1 MYLDRLKKNKV
12 SDSVSQKLSQQ
23 PSGGE
28 KGTVSSTELASER
41 LQTADA
47 HAQAQNTPLKKDMS
61 IDSRDVG
68 GWWSAFVKGGFNW
81 RWLDSPRLFYRPK
94 LRYSTQEKYIT
105 FDGMGRERLQDE
117 LFDATIDPETA
128 EYVELYVQAPA
139 DLCLLPNAT
148 WKRTVIRNVAPLF
161 VRFANI
167 PFSYVPEDRRYSFSS
182 YTPEDWAAVAFM
194 WIPSMLLLQLTMF
207 ILDYDQ
213 PAGKNS
219 LMYVPLLY
227 GGYRYPRLARHY
239 SENRRELAVRREY
252 DPSWASSTIGTY
264 RTLRPRRLC
273 HLIFEQQVDQ
283 EGNCQ
288 EAVVGYNLRFLAP
301 DDNTPYVFVAY
312 TTAQF
317 NIREG
322 TNDYEMLMALALTAT
337 EEYIKSI
344 QGAHHHKPRAIWM
357 AHSCTPI
364 DKYLADDGTEC
375 WIDANTPQGKVL
387 QEKLMNDDTYS
398 ISDVLRGAERVII
411 IAGNPLRPS
420 SKDPLKEWGER
431 VWTLPE
437 ILLAKG
443 DSVSVYYSLHDGGK
457 IESIS
462 KSMLPSLAWE
472 DSAQSRQLIDH
483 FTNLHLSRLELMKI
497 TVECLMSRN
506 LKSLY
511 AGDRTYALMGLLR
524 IRPPIDTT
532 DTSFQA
538 FARLSLPQDNDRLME
553 RLICLLPNDLSES
566 WELMTDQYRCSLWDI
581 EPDTQVCG
589 VGENDSVI
597 ISGAKGA
604 LIQWDMF
611 SPVET
616 IQRQTMKRMVFLLI
630 VIYSPFMFYT
640 SIGLINASNKT
651 AGGILLAITLIFL
664 MLPSPYYIWKINGGK
679 IHASEPCFFGV
690 EGYLPISIIE
700 ERIFGMC
707 LNRLQ
712 WSPYGSPLSRHIE
725 GTPTDERHIQYSDS
739 SSGSQL
745 LPKQAGTIKTY
756 PVIPIDPTSRCAH
769 CAGLPNCKYH
779 ETVASIREKSR
790 SHMGRQKAFTLV
802 DTFNMTVMLFSAER
816 PPIGLIVGGS
826 EGGMKRAIA
835 CSLDLATGALYRET
849 VIRIPTRCA
858 DRMDALGR
866 VRLGLRRPFLES
878 DVTLGY
884 KKPNHH
890 PPSHGSFEFHMH
902 GQNVQ
907 SEHSIY
913 GSNQQLLPRPPSPAR

>member
-1 MYLDRLKKNKV
+1 
-12 SDSVSQKLSQQ
+12 
-23 PSGGE
+23 
-28 KGTVSSTELASER
+28 
-41 LQTADA
+41 
-47 HAQAQNTPLKKDMS
+47 MS

-94 LRYSTQEKYIT
+94 LRYSTQGKYIT
-105 FDGMGRERLQDE
+105 FDGMGREKLHDE

-139 DLCLLPNAT
+139 NLCVLPNAT

-167 PFSYVPEDRRYSFSS
+167 PFSYVPEDRRYTFSS

-194 WIPSMLLLQLTMF
+194 WIPSMLLLQLTML

-264 RTLRPRRLC
+264 RTFRPRRLC
-273 HLIFEQQVDQ
+273 HLIFEQQVDE

-317 NIREG
+317 NIHEG

-337 EEYIKSI
+337 GEYIKSI
-344 QGAHHHKPRAIWM
+344 QGAHHAPRAIWM

-375 WIDANTPQGKVL
+375 WIDASTPQGRVL

-457 IESIS
+457 IESVS
-462 KSMLPSLAWE
+462 KSMLPTLAWE

-538 FARLSLPQDNDRLME
+538 FAS
-553 RLICLLPNDLSES
+553 
-566 WELMTDQYRCSLWDI
+566 
-581 EPDTQVCG
+581 
-589 VGENDSVI
+589 
-597 ISGAKGA
+597 
-604 LIQWDMF
+604 
-611 SPVET
+611 
-616 IQRQTMKRMVFLLI
+616 
-630 VIYSPFMFYT
+630 
-640 SIGLINASNKT
+640 ASNKT
-651 AGGILLAITLIFL
+651 AGGILLAITLIFF

-690 EGYLPISIIE
+690 EGYLPIKIIE

-725 GTPTDERHIQYSDS
+725 GTPTNERHIQYSDS
-739 SSGSQL
+739 ASGSQL

-756 PVIPIDPTSRCAH
+756 PVIPIDPTSRCTH
-769 CAGLPNCKYH
+769 CAGQPNCKYH

-790 SHMGRQKAFTLV
+790 SHMGRQKVFTLV

-816 PPIGLIVGGS
+816 PPIGLIIGGS

-849 VIRIPTRCA
+849 VLRIPTRCA

-884 KKPNHH
+884 EKPNPHA
-890 PPSHGSFEFHMH
+890 PSRGRFEFNMH
-902 GQNVQ
+902 GQNVH
-907 SEHSIY
+907 SEHSTY
-913 GSNQQLLPRPPSPAR
+913 GSNQQLHPRPPSPPR